1 MMIKKIIK
9 NSFFVIFIPFLCGCE
24 CKENGYEYVDLDL
37 PSGNLWATC
46 NIGAKLD
53 YERGDCFAW
62 GETEPKE
69 CTDCEVC
76 DPPIEFDRSSYKFIT
91 KDFMQSKYNLNES
104 SEYYDGRYILEPCD
118 DAASVHM
125 GGRWVM
131 PTSNDISEL
140 WLECDYI
147 RVSDYKGTGVSGML
161 YISKRNGKSVFI
173 PADCWSASLCEDLF
187 YPWGGSG
194 DGIEILKKK
203 FDFALTFHA
212 IPAKRCVCLP
222 VRGLIPGK
230 HREMPELDTLVINKI
245 NRGDTSRC
253 DSHYCLE

>member
-1 MMIKKIIK
+1 MIKKIIK

-24 CKENGYEYVDLDL
+24 CEENGYEYVDLDL

-62 GETEPKE
+62 GETEPKA
-69 CTDCEVC
+69 CTDCDV
-76 DPPIEFDRSSYKFIT
+76 PSIEFDWSNYKFIT
-91 KDFMQSKYNLNES
+91 KDSMQSKYNFNES
-104 SEYYDGRYILEPCD
+104 SKYYDGRHILEPCD

-131 PTSNDISEL
+131 PTAYDMCEL
-140 WLECDYI
+140 WAECDNI

-161 YISKRNGKSVFI
+161 HVSKHNGKSVFI
-173 PADCWSASLCEDLF
+173 PSDCWSAELCEDLF
-187 YPWGGSG
+187 IPWGGRG

-203 FDFALTFHA
+203 FDFAMTLYA
-212 IPAKRCVCLP
+212 APAKRCACLP
-222 VRGLIPGK
+222 VRGVILGK
-230 HREMPELDTLVINKI
+230 HREIPELDTMVINMI
-245 NRGDTSRC
+245 NRGDTSWYDTRWL
-253 DSHYCLE
+253 DY